1 MKLHGIAD
9 VLYGAYNLHDAVAV
23 AELYHADGT
32 HEDIAMGHSKVGQTA
47 IADGL
52 QKFFGWFPDAHW
64 APYLQV
70 GGSFGSVTITYL
82 LTATLQAQMGRTIAR
97 GQRISLRGAHVLHV
111 RGRLIHSS
119 EDYWDAATFQKQLNA

>member
-1 MKLHGIAD
+1 
-9 VLYGAYNLHDAVAV
+9 
-23 AELYHADGT
+23 
-32 HEDIAMGHSKVGQTA
+32 MGHSKVGQTA

-64 APYLQV
+64 APNLQV
-70 GGSFGSVTITYL
+70 GDSFGSVTITYL